1 MEEQNNEEI
10 IDALEEEPSLT
21 DFKTKI
27 EDIYFD
33 LPQSIKIEYES
44 RLKKHGLEN
53 DFETQA
59 SYKILERLNKAYER
73 KRERSRKN
81 SQVKRDTMKALS
93 TKLNIEQKSR
103 GRPRKVTP
111 PVAEPKE
118 PPPPLEEKLPEPEP
132 EELPF
137 EMDEIEDEDNE
148 DLNEILQDIKIEPKI
163 EPKKEYTPLN
173 RKANLPGPSPLV
185 RHSLSSLFS

>member
-1 MEEQNNEEI
+1 MEEQNKEDP
-10 IDALEEEPSLT
+10 IDALEETPALNE

-33 LPQSIKIEYES
+33 LPQSIKLEYES
-44 RLKKHGLEN
+44 RLKKHNLEN
-53 DFETQA
+53 DFETEA

-81 SQVKRDTMKALS
+81 SQVKRDTMKSLA
-93 TKLNIEQKSR
+93 TKLNIVQKSR

-111 PVAEPKE
+111 AIAEPKE
-118 PPPPLEEKLPEPEP
+118 PPPPLQKEELPEP

-173 RKANLPGPSPLV
+173 RTLPPPSPLV

>member
-1 MEEQNNEEI
+1 MK
-10 IDALEEEPSLT
+10 SL
-21 DFKTKI
+21 
-27 EDIYFD
+27 
-33 LPQSIKIEYES
+33 
-44 RLKKHGLEN
+44 
-53 DFETQA
+53 A
-59 SYKILERLNKAYER
+59 
-73 KRERSRKN
+73 
-81 SQVKRDTMKALS
+81 
-93 TKLNIEQKSR
+93 TKLNIEQKAR

-118 PPPPLEEKLPEPEP
+118 PPPPLEEP

-148 DLNEILQDIKIEPKI
+148 DLIDILQDIKI

-173 RKANLPGPSPLV
+173 RQANLPGHSPLV

>member
-1 MEEQNNEEI
+1 MEQQQNEEI
-10 IDALEEEPSLT
+10 IDALEETPTNE

-33 LPQSIKIEYES
+33 LPQSIKLEYES
-44 RLKKHGLEN
+44 RLKKHNLEN
-53 DFETQA
+53 DFETEK
-59 SYKILERLNKAYER
+59 SYNILERLNKAYER

-81 SQVKRDTMKALS
+81 SQVKRDTMKSLA
-93 TKLNIEQKSR
+93 TKLNIVQKSR
-103 GRPRKVTP
+103 GRPRKIKP
-111 PVAEPKE
+111 PEPLQKE
-118 PPPPLEEKLPEPEP
+118 ELPEP

-148 DLNEILQDIKIEPKI
+148 DLNEILQDIKIEPK
-163 EPKKEYTPLN
+163 KEYTPLD
-173 RKANLPGPSPLV
+173 RKAPLPPPSPLV